1 MKRIIF
7 HIDVNNA
14 FLSWTAIDM
23 LKAGSKIDIRTIPSV
38 VGGDEAKR
46 HGIVLAKSMPAKK
59 AGIVTGEPLFKAR
72 RKVDKLYVAGMNRES
87 YIGYS
92 NAFYKILCNY
102 SPKVERYSIDECFL
116 DMTGTEKI
124 FGDPVSVAYKIKNE
138 IKEKLGFTVN
148 VGVANCKLCA
158 KMASDFEKPDKVH
171 TLFDDEIR
179 TKMWPLK
186 VDDLFMSGKSSSK
199 KLHELGIHT
208 IKDLANADIN
218 LLAKHFKSMGNML
231 HDYANGIDNSMV
243 EKTVPKN
250 KGIGNSTTLPSDVST
265 MQELKKVVKKL
276 SSMVGIRLRKEGKFA
291 TVISVQLR
299 NSLFLN
305 HGHQKKLINPISSD
319 DDIYDAACLLVKDM
333 WNGDP
338 IRLVGI
344 RVSDFTDKAYEQIS
358 LFDKAGKKE
367 EREKMQK
374 ILDEI
379 NSKFG
384 SDTIKSAALFDS
396 KSAK

>member
-14 FLSWTAIDM
+14 FLSWTALDI
-23 LKAGSKIDIRTIPSV
+23 LKSGGKIDIRTIPSV
-38 VGGDEAKR
+38 VGGDETKR
-46 HGIVLAKSMPAKK
+46 HGIVLAKSTPAKK

-72 RKVDKLYVAGMNRES
+72 KKVNKLYVASMNREN
-87 YIGYS
+87 YIKYS
-92 NAFYKILCNY
+92 NQFYNLLCNY

-124 FGDPVSVAYKIKNE
+124 FGEPIYLAHKIKNE

-148 VGVANCKLCA
+148 VGVGNCKLCA

-171 TLFDDEIR
+171 TLFEEEIKE
-179 TKMWPLK
+179 KMWPLK

-208 IKDLANADIN
+208 IRDLANTDIN
-218 LLAKHFKSMGNML
+218 ILTKHFKSMGNLL
-231 HDYANGIDNSMV
+231 HDYANGIDDSPV
-243 EKTVPKN
+243 EKSVAKN
-250 KGIGNSTTLPSDVST
+250 QGIGNSTTLPKDIDDL
-265 MQELKKVVKKL
+265 QELKKIIKKL
-276 SSMVGIRLRKEGKFA
+276 SSMVGIRLRKENKFA

-305 HGHQKKLINPISSD
+305 YRHQKKLINPISSD
-319 DDIYDAACLLVKDM
+319 EDIYDAACELVKSM
-333 WNGDP
+333 WRGDL

-344 RVSDFTDKAYEQIS
+344 RVSDFTDKSYEQIS
-358 LFDKAGKKE
+358 LFDKVGRKE
-367 EREKMQK
+367 KREKMQK
-374 ILDEI
+374 TLDEI
-379 NSKFG
+379 NGRFG
-384 SDTIKSAALFDS
+384 TDIIKSAALFD
-396 KSAK
+396 KQQHK